1 MKVYLCTK
9 CDRLQNDRQ
18 FQFRHGFGVRR
29 VLICKMCRYPQGSE
43 IECKTQLCPT
53 CLKPSPRSDFCVF
66 FQGQEPILKE
76 ECTSCRF
83 KAGEPDT
90 INAIE
95 SEHRPYELS
104 TVLKATMESW
114 EKEYGPEPQPSL
126 LQRVRE
132 WITHRIKRR

>member
-1 MKVYLCTK
+1 MKVFMCTQ

-18 FQFRHGFGVRR
+18 FQYRQGIAHRQYLV
-29 VLICKMCRYPQGSE
+29 CKMCRYPQGSE

-66 FQGQEPILKE
+66 FHGQEPILKE

-90 INAIE
+90 IHAIE

-114 EKEYGPEPQPSL
+114 EKEYGPEPQPTL
-126 LQRVRE
+126 LQRVRT
-132 WITHRIKRR
+132 WITHLIKRP